1 MDKYFGIFPS
11 KITVSSRRMIN
22 IKIVFMHQ
30 ELKYTIIMA
39 NCIATVKLL
48 VQHASHS
55 EIAIAKIRTF
65 FRVPQSVGC
74 SNT

>member
-1 MDKYFGIFPS
+1 
-11 KITVSSRRMIN
+11 
-22 IKIVFMHQ
+22 MHQ

-39 NCIATVKLL
+39 NSIATVKLL

-65 FRVPQSVGC
+65 FRVQQSVGRG
-74 SNT
+74 NT